1 MYIEACG
8 EEMSRVSHY
17 WNRGTD
23 VRLGTAPLISKGG
36 LTLLSGRFHATRFP
50 TIGDWSQGRPPKAH
64 RTGLRLTTFRI
75 NTCKSVSKQSTLTPF
90 RINTCEKRGEGGQLT
105 RPQKEKR
112 PREPLRFNRGR
123 LFRESAAHC
132 SDAAE

>member
-36 LTLLSGRFHATRFP
+36 LTLLSGRFHALPDFP
-50 TIGDWSQGRPPKAH
+50 RSEIGAKAGLPK
-64 RTGLRLTTFRI
+64 RTAP
-75 NTCKSVSKQSTLTPF
+75 VS
-90 RINTCEKRGEGGQLT
+90 
-105 RPQKEKR
+105 
-112 PREPLRFNRGR
+112 
-123 LFRESAAHC
+123 
-132 SDAAE
+132 D

>member
-36 LTLLSGRFHATRFP
+36 LTLLSGGSMLYPISHDRRLEPRPASQSAPHRSP
-50 TIGDWSQGRPPKAH
+50 TNY
-64 RTGLRLTTFRI
+64 L
-75 NTCKSVSKQSTLTPF
+75 
-90 RINTCEKRGEGGQLT
+90 
-105 RPQKEKR
+105 
-112 PREPLRFNRGR
+112 
-123 LFRESAAHC
+123 
-132 SDAAE
+132 